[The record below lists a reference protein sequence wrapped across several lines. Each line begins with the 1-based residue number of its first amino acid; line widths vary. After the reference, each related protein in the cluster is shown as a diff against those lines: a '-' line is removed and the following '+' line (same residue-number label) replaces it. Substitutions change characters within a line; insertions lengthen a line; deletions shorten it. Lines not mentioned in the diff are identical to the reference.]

1 MRKELGA
8 SKVES
13 VEHDFTACLETD
25 TRDHLIGRR
34 DMLVGLWAGEQLGLP
49 GESRAIYALEV
60 MAAGLLKTGP
70 EDVVDKIS
78 RDFIKRGIDI
88 TRGEILVQV
97 SKKHRL
103 AVAMQIGVPTSIT
116 QEDRPQTES

>member
-1 MRKELGA
+1 MGRG
-8 SKVES
+8 
-13 VEHDFTACLETD
+13 TA
-25 TRDHLIGRR
+25 R
-34 DMLVGLWAGEQLGLP
+34 VAGGKP
-49 GESRAIYALEV
+49 SIYALEV
-60 MAAGLLKTGP
+60 MAAGLLETGP
-70 EDVVDKIS
+70 EDVIDKIS
-78 RDFIKRGIDI
+78 HDFIKRGIDI